1 MSFCKQKTAYELRI
15 SDWSSDVCSSDL
27 GAHVRL
33 YHHLI
38 KGDGDGTRAH
48 NDFYDEYLAVMD
60 LPAEYYL
67 QTVKS
72 VFQDHDLPLGRMTCR
87 GDLVDPAASRKT
99 ALLTVEGEKDDITRL
114 GQTMAAQYL
123 CTNHPAHQPPPPQQ
137 PGR

>member
-1 MSFCKQKTAYELRI
+1 MCLWIYVCVVTFFFNVTATTEIYTYRHTLSLHDALPI
-15 SDWSSDVCSSDL
+15 CHV

-87 GDLVDPAASRKT
+87 GDLEIGR
-99 ALLTVEGEKDDITRL
+99 
-114 GQTMAAQYL
+114 
-123 CTNHPAHQPPPPQQ
+123 AHV
-137 PGR
+137 